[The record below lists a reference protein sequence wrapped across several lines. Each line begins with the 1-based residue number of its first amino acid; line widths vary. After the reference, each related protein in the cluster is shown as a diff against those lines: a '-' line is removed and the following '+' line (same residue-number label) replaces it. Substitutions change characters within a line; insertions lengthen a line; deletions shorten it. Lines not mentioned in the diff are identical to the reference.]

1 MFAVWETIFRQVHF
15 LAHAQT
21 VWADLLSV
29 AMTSRRVVVADS
41 QLKQRLIAAVSS
53 NDVSAVNE
61 CIQAGVDPN
70 TICDDP
76 EKACSLP
83 RAICTLQLPK

>member
-1 MFAVWETIFRQVHF
+1 MGGPVI
-15 LAHAQT
+15 
-21 VWADLLSV
+21 V
-29 AMTSRRVVVADS
+29 AMTARRVDVTDS

-53 NDVSAVNE
+53 NDVSAVKD

-83 RAICTLQLPK
+83 RAV